1 MRRADAA
8 APTVLARHGQVCGLA
23 VSPATADTG
32 LALEWRMR
40 AWAITLGLLG
50 CLLAFGAQA
59 QGPGI
64 VRIDR
69 LRTAPAQAGAI
80 PQLPDTAFTAS
91 ARSDRLEG
99 ALRGSGWWRLQPA
112 AAADKRLLLVF
123 HPYSARL
130 TVLMPPGYRAQRQSI
145 FDPKLDARY
154 SRRAL
159 VFPITGPGP
168 IYIGVQD
175 ARYPLQVAVR
185 SVDAHAVADRS
196 HMRVLYTV
204 TGVLV
209 GVCLV
214 ALMFWLIL
222 RDRVYLL
229 YAGCMAMQLLYLLCA
244 YGEAYA
250 LPGLRWL
257 APFATPGVWFVATLS
272 TVVAVY
278 FLLDFGELRA
288 RAPRLSRA
296 LLWTG
301 AYLPLALLAL
311 LVAPWPAQKDW
322 FPNLG
327 NLLLLLANGLVLVCL
342 WAAWR
347 RGGRHAGMILLAWL
361 PLVLMSTMRA
371 LQLSS
376 GSALPAWLEYGLPLV
391 LAYAAVMLMLG
402 LADRMLVF
410 RRERD
415 RAQDDAERD
424 PLTGIY
430 NRAGIER
437 RLDWT
442 LRAAREQHMQAAVLF
457 LDIDHFKRINDSHG
471 HAVGDACLGALVR
484 LVAAELQY
492 GDQFGR
498 LGGEEF
504 LVVLP
509 GADRRRARDTAEHL
523 RRSVEHHCRRIAD
536 VPLAMTVSIG
546 VSEHRRDD
554 TRDTLIARA
563 DAAMY
568 AAKRAGRNRVLSAEA
583 IA

>member
-1 MRRADAA
+1 MRRRWAK
-8 APTVLARHGQVCGLA
+8 
-23 VSPATADTG
+23 PAWTKLLPA
-32 LALEWRMR
+32 
-40 AWAITLGLLG
+40 LLG
-50 CLLAFGAQA
+50 CLLATTVQA
-59 QGPGI
+59 QENGI
-64 VRIDR
+64 LRIDR
-69 LRTAPAQAGAI
+69 LQAPAAAETI
-80 PQLPDTAFTAS
+80 PRLPGSAFTPS

-99 ALRGSGWWRLQPA
+99 AVHGNGWWRLQPMTA
-112 AAADKRLLLVF
+112 PGERLLLVF

-130 TVLMPPGYRAQRQSI
+130 TVLMPPDYLPQRQSV
-145 FDPKLDARY
+145 FDPQLDARY

-159 VFPITGPGP
+159 VFPVAANDLP
-168 IYIGVQD
+168 IYIGVED

-185 SVDAHAVADRS
+185 GVDAHAVSDRS
-196 HMRVLYTV
+196 HARVLYTA
-204 TGVLV
+204 TGVLI

-214 ALMFWLIL
+214 ALLFWLIL

-229 YAGCMAMQLLYLLCA
+229 YAACMATQLLYLLCA

-250 LPGLRWL
+250 LPGLRLL
-257 APFATPGVWFVATLS
+257 APFAAPGVWFVATLA
-272 TVVAVY
+272 TIVAVY

-301 AYLPLALLAL
+301 AYLPLVLLAL

-327 NLLLLLANGLVLVCL
+327 NLLLLLANALALVCL
-342 WAAWR
+342 FVAWR
-347 RGGRHAGMILLAWL
+347 RGGRHAGMMLLAWL
-361 PLVLMSTMRA
+361 PLVAMSTARA
-371 LQLSS
+371 VQLSS
-376 GSALPAWLEYGLPLV
+376 GSALPPWLEYGLPLI
-391 LAYAAVMLMLG
+391 LAYVAVMLMLG
-402 LADRMLVF
+402 MADRMLAF

-415 RAQDDAERD
+415 RAQEDAERD

-442 LRAAREQHMQAAVLF
+442 IRAAHQEYRQLAVLF
-457 LDIDHFKRINDSHG
+457 LDIDHFKHINDSYG

-484 LVAAELQY
+484 LVASDLQY

-504 LVVLP
+504 LLVLP
-509 GADRRRARDTAEHL
+509 GADRRRARDVAEHL
-523 RRSVEHHCRRIAD
+523 RRNIEQRCRQIAD
-536 VPLAMTVSIG
+536 VPVAMTVSIG
-546 VSEHRRDD
+546 VAENHRND
-554 TRDTLIARA
+554 TGPGLIARA

-568 AAKRAGRNRVLSAEA
+568 AAKRAGRNRVVSADA
-583 IA
+583 VA